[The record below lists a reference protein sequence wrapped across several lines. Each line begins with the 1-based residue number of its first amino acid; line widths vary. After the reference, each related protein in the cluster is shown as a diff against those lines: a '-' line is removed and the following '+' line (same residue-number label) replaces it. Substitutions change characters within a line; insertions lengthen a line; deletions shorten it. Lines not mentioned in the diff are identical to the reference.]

1 MAFST
6 LRLNVKLLFT
16 ECNETKNTKRKGA
29 KNATGK
35 VLVPRDFVPL
45 TPLNF
50 NQSPHPGSLS
60 LYGKGIFKA
69 LEFDLASIEKKN
81 VKIQN

>member
-1 MAFST
+1 M
-6 LRLNVKLLFT
+6 RR
-16 ECNETKNTKRKGA
+16 KNTKRKGA

-35 VLVPRDFVPL
+35 VLVPCFFFPL

-60 LYGKGIFKA
+60 FYGKGILKA
-69 LEFDLASIEKKN
+69 LEFDSLSMGKKKM
-81 VKIQN
+81 KIQN

>member
-6 LRLNVKLLFT
+6 LRHIVKLLFT

-60 LYGKGIFKA
+60 LYGEGIFKA
-69 LEFDLASIEKKN
+69 LEFDLASIEKKT
-81 VKIQN
+81 